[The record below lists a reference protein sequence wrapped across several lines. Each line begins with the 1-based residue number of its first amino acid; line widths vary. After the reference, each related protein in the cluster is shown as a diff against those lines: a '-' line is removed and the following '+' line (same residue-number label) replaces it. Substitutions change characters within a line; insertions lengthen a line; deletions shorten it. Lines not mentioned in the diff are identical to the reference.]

1 MARKFKSM
9 DGNNAAAHVSYAFS
23 EVAAIYPITPS
34 SPMADLVDQWSAN
47 GLKNIFGTQ
56 VKVVEM
62 QSEAGAAG
70 AVHGSLGAGALTSTY
85 TASQGLLLM
94 IPNMYKIAA
103 EQLPTVFHV
112 SARTV
117 STHALNIFGDH
128 SDVMACRQTGFAMLA
143 EGNVQ
148 EVMDL
153 SPVAHLAAISG
164 KVPFINFFDGFRTSH
179 EIQKV
184 AVWDFEDLK
193 DMCDMEAVE
202 AFRKHALNP
211 EHPSTRGSHEN
222 GDIFFQHREACNKY
236 YDELP
241 AVVEKYM
248 GKINEKLGTNYQL
261 FNYYGAPDADRVIIA
276 MGSICDVAEEVI
288 DYMNAHGEKVGL
300 VKVRLYRP
308 FAADKLIAA
317 IPATA
322 KKIAVLDRTK
332 EPGALGEPLYLDV
345 VSALANAGMNDVKVI
360 GGRYGLGSKDTPPA
374 SVFAVY
380 EELNAAEPRRQFTI
394 GIVDDVTNLS
404 LPEKDAPNTA
414 AEGTIECKFW
424 GLGGDGTVG
433 ANKNSIK
440 IIGDHT
446 DKYIQAYFQYDSKKT
461 GGVTISHLR
470 FGDKP
475 IRSPYYINKADFVA
489 CHNPSYVTKGFK
501 MVNDVKPGGVF
512 MINCQWDFDELCH
525 HLNAEAKRYIAKN
538 NIQLYTIN
546 AIDLAAK
553 IGMGKRTNTILQS
566 AFFTLAKVMP
576 QEQAIQY
583 MKDAATKSYSKKGE
597 DVVKMNHEAIDAG
610 ATAFVKIDVPAGWAN
625 AADEKA
631 GHSLEG
637 KAELVTMVKD
647 ILEPVGRMDGDSLPV
662 SVFVP
667 HVDGQFELGAAAY
680 EKRGV
685 AVSVPMWDPDKC
697 IQCNTC
703 AYVCPHATIR
713 TFALTEDEVKNA
725 PEGLKTAAI
734 KAGKGKG
741 VYTYAIG
748 VSPLDCMGCGVCVEA
763 CLAGAKDPEKRA
775 IKMVPQ
781 ESQAE
786 QAQVWDYLVKTAPK
800 ADMQDNTVK
809 GSQFKQPYLEF
820 SGSCAGCAETSY
832 ARLVTQL
839 FGDRMYISNATGCS
853 SIWGGPAATSP
864 YCTNKEG
871 KGPAWCNS
879 LFEDNAE
886 HGLGMYIGQKAI
898 RNALAEETKQ
908 LIAVEWAYQPLK
920 DAAQKWLDTMEDGE
934 ANQAAAK
941 EYVALLEESLMTL
954 DENEAFITSPK
965 GAEVFGDRRDAMLAH
980 VKELKAKGEKYC
992 DCDACKLAKSI
1003 LDKKEYLNKK
1013 SVWIFGG
1020 DGWAYDIGY
1029 GGLDHVLASGEDV
1042 NIFVFDTE
1050 VYSNTGGQASKAS
1063 NIGQVAQFAAA
1074 GKEMKKKSLSEIAMQ
1089 YGYVYVAQVAMGA
1102 NTAQTLKAIAEA
1114 EAYHGPSLIIG
1125 YAPCEMHS
1133 IKGGMMNC
1141 QKEMKKAVDCGYWN
1155 LFRFNPALAAEGK
1168 NPFTLDSKAPAGGYQ
1183 EFLMNEARY
1192 ARLTREFPERAEVLF
1207 ARNEEAAKE
1216 RYAHLMKLIDLYKAE

>member
-1 MARKFKSM
+1 MPRAKQTM
-9 DGNNAAAHVSYAFS
+9 DGNTAAAHVAYAYTD
-23 EVAAIYPITPS
+23 VAAIYPITPS
-34 SPMADLVDQWSAN
+34 SPMADSVDQWSAQ
-47 GLKNIFGTQ
+47 GQKNIFGNQ

-62 QSEAGAAG
+62 ESEAGAAG
-70 AVHGSLGAGALTSTY
+70 AVHGSLGAGAVTTTF

-103 EQLPTVFHV
+103 EQLPCVFDV

-117 STHALNIFGDH
+117 ATQSLNIFGDH
-128 SDVMACRQTGFAMLA
+128 SDVMACRQTGFAMLV
-143 EGNVQ
+143 ESSVQ

-153 SPVAHLAAISG
+153 SPVAHLCAIEG
-164 KVPFINFFDGFRTSH
+164 KVPFLNFFDGFRTSH
-179 EIQKV
+179 EYQKIEK
-184 AVWDFEDLK
+184 WDYADLK
-193 DMCDMEAVE
+193 EMCNMKAVE
-202 AFRKHALNP
+202 EFRQHALNP
-211 EHPSTRGSHEN
+211 EHPAARGCHEN
-222 GDIFFQHREACNKY
+222 GDIFFQHREACNRY

-261 FNYYGAPDADRVIIA
+261 FNYYGAPDADRVIVA
-276 MGSICDVAEEVI
+276 MGSINDVAEEVI

-308 FAADKLIAA
+308 FCADKLVAA

-332 EPGALGEPLYLDV
+332 EPGSLGEPLYMDV
-345 VSALANAGMNDVKVI
+345 VTALANAGIKATII

-374 SVFAVY
+374 SIFAVY
-380 EELNAAEPRRQFTI
+380 NELKKDEPKHEFTI

-404 LPEKDAPNTA
+404 LEEDKNCPNTA

-446 DKYIQAYFQYDSKKT
+446 DKYVQAYFQYDSKKT

-475 IRSPYYINKADFVA
+475 IKSPYYINKADFVA
-489 CHNPSYVTKGFK
+489 CHNPSYITKGFPI
-501 MVNDVKPGGVF
+501 VRDVKPGGVF
-512 MINCQWDFDELCH
+512 MINCQWTPEELAH
-525 HLNAEAKRYIAKN
+525 HLDAASKRYIAKN

-546 AIDLAAK
+546 AIDLAQS

-566 AFFTLAKVMP
+566 AFFSLAKVLP
-576 QEQAIQY
+576 EEDAIKY
-583 MKDAATKSYSKKGE
+583 MKEKATQSYSKKGM
-597 DVVKMNHEAIDAG
+597 DVVEMNHKAIDAG
-610 ATAFVKIDVPAGWAN
+610 ATAYVKIDVPADWAN
-625 AADEKA
+625 AEDVAA
-631 GHSLEG
+631 QHNLEG
-637 KAELVTMVKD
+637 KPELVKQVKN
-647 ILEPVGRMDGDSLPV
+647 ILFPVDKMDGDSLPV
-662 SVFVP
+662 STFVD

-685 AVSVPMWDPDKC
+685 AVAVPEWDSAKC
-697 IQCNTC
+697 IQCGNC

-713 TFALTEDEVKNA
+713 TVALTDEEAKNA
-725 PEGLKTAAI
+725 PAAAKI
-734 KAGKGKG
+734 VPVKAGKGKG
-741 VYTYAIG
+741 VYQFTMAI
-748 VSPLDCMGCGVCVEA
+748 SPLDCMGCGVCVGA
-763 CLAGAKDPEKRA
+763 CPEKVQA

-781 ESQAE
+781 ETQLD
-786 QAQVWDYLVKTAPK
+786 QQDVFDYCVNKVSEKKELQTA
-800 ADMQDNTVK
+800 DVK
-809 GSQFKQPYLEF
+809 GSQFRKPLLEF

-839 FGDRMYISNATGCS
+839 FGDKMYISNATGCS
-853 SIWGGPAATSP
+853 SIWGNPGATNP
-864 YCTNKEG
+864 YCTNAEG

-886 HGLGMYIGQKAI
+886 HGFGMYLGQKAI
-898 RNALAEETKQ
+898 RDSLIEKTKA
-908 LIAVEWAYQPLK
+908 LIAVEWTNADLK
-920 DAAQKWLDTMEDGE
+920 AAAQKYLDTVNDLE
-934 ANQAAAK
+934 ANAAATK
-941 EYVALLEESLMTL
+941 AYVAALEENVATV
-954 DENEAFITSPK
+954 DELVQVPQF
-965 GAEVFGDRRDAMLAH
+965 AEHAA
-980 VKELKAKGEKYC
+980 ELKAKGEKYC
-992 DCDACKLAKSI
+992 DCDACALGADI
-1003 LDKKEYLNKK
+1003 LSKKDYLSKK

-1020 DGWAYDIGY
+1020 DGWAYDIGF
-1029 GGLDHVLASGEDV
+1029 GGVDHVLASGEDV

-1074 GKEMKKKSLSEIAMQ
+1074 GKETKSKSLAEIAMS

-1102 NTAQTLKAIAEA
+1102 NAAQTLKAIQEA

-1133 IKGGMMNC
+1133 IKGGMQNC

-1155 LFRFNPALAAEGK
+1155 MFRFNPAAEK
-1168 NPFTLDSKAPAGGYQ
+1168 KFTLDSKAPAGGYQ

-1192 ARLTREFPERAEVLF
+1192 SRLTREFPERATVLF
-1207 ARNEEAAKE
+1207 AKNEANAKE
-1216 RYAHLMKLIDLYKAE
+1216 RYEHLLKLVDMYDK

>member
-1 MARKFKSM
+1 MVRKMKSM

-34 SPMADLVDQWSAN
+34 SPMADFVDQWSAN
-47 GLKNIFGTQ
+47 GQKNIFGTK

-70 AVHGSLGAGALTSTY
+70 AVHGSLGAGALTTTY

-103 EQLPTVFHV
+103 EQLPCVFHV

-117 STHALNIFGDH
+117 STQSLNIFGDH
-128 SDVMACRQTGFAMLA
+128 SDVMACRQTGFAMLC

-153 SPVAHLAAISG
+153 SPVAHLAALSG

-179 EIQKV
+179 EIQKI
-184 AVWDFEDLK
+184 AVWDYDDLK
-193 DMCDMEAVE
+193 DMCDMDAVAE
-202 AFRKHALNP
+202 FRRHALNP
-211 EHPSTRGSHEN
+211 EHPHMRGSHEN

-236 YDELP
+236 YTELP
-241 AVVEKYM
+241 AVVEQYM
-248 GKINEKLGTNYQL
+248 DKINAKLGTDYKL

-288 DYMNAHGEKVGL
+288 DYLNAHGEKVGL
-300 VKVRLYRP
+300 VKVRLFRP
-308 FAADKLIAA
+308 FASEKLIEAL
-317 IPATA
+317 PASV

-332 EPGALGEPLYLDV
+332 EPGSQGEPLYQDV
-345 VSALANAGMNDVKVI
+345 VTALANAGWNDIKVI

-380 EELNAAEPRRQFTI
+380 NELKKDEMKRQFTI

-404 LPEKDAPNTA
+404 LPEDENCPNTA
-414 AEGTIECKFW
+414 APGTIECKFW

-446 DKYIQAYFQYDSKKT
+446 DKYVQAYFQYDSKKT

-501 MVNDVKPGGVF
+501 MVQDVKPGGVY
-512 MINCQWDFDELCH
+512 MINCQWDLDELNH
-525 HLNAEAKRYIAKN
+525 HMDAASKRYIAQN
-538 NIQLYTIN
+538 NIQLYTID
-546 AIDLAAK
+546 AIDLALE
-553 IGMGKRTNTILQS
+553 IGMGKRNNTILQS
-566 AFFTLAKVMP
+566 AFFSLAKVMP
-576 QEQAIQY
+576 EEEAITY
-583 MKDAATKSYSKKGE
+583 MKEKAKASYLKKGQ
-597 DVVKMNHEAIDAG
+597 DVVDMNYKAIDLG
-610 ATAFVKIDVPAGWAN
+610 ATAYKKIDVPADWAN
-625 AADEKA
+625 AVDTKEPKQ
-631 GHSLEG
+631 LKG
-637 KAELVTMVKD
+637 KPELVKMVKD
-647 ILEPVGRMDGDSLPV
+647 ILEPVGKMDGDSLPV
-662 SVFVP
+662 SAFVD

-685 AVSVPMWDPDKC
+685 AVSVPTWDSTKC
-697 IQCNTC
+697 IQCNQC

-713 TFALTEDEVKNA
+713 PFALTAEEAKNA
-725 PEGLKTAAI
+725 PEAAKI
-734 KAGKGKG
+734 VDVKAGKGKG
-741 VYTYAIG
+741 VYQFTMA
-748 VSPLDCMGCGVCVEA
+748 VSPLDCMGCGVCIGA
-763 CLAGAKDPEKRA
+763 CPVNALTMVAQEGELAQQDVFDYCVAEVAEK
-775 IKMVPQ
+775 K
-781 ESQAE
+781 
-786 QAQVWDYLVKTAPK
+786 
-800 ADMQDNTVK
+800 DMQDNTVK
-809 GSQFKQPYLEF
+809 GSQFKQPMLEF

-839 FGDRMYISNATGCS
+839 FGDHMYISNATGCS

-871 KGPAWCNS
+871 HGPAWCNS

-886 HGLGMYIGQKAI
+886 HGLGMFVGQNKI
-898 RNALAEETKQ
+898 REDLADKTRQ
-908 LIAVEWAYQPLK
+908 LIAVEWARPELK
-920 DAAQKWLDTMEDGE
+920 AAAQAWLDTMDDGT
-934 ANQAAAK
+934 ANAEPAK
-941 EYVALLEESLMTL
+941 AYIKALEESICTVEEL
-954 DENEAFITSPK
+954 AAVPQF
-965 GAEVFGDRRDAMLAH
+965 AEHAA
-980 VKELKAKGEKYC
+980 ELKAKGALLC
-992 DCDACKLAKSI
+992 DCEACTLAADI
-1003 LDKKEYLNKK
+1003 LSKKEYLAKK
-1013 SVWIFGG
+1013 SMWIFGG

-1029 GGLDHVLASGEDV
+1029 GGLDHVIASKQDV

-1074 GKEMKKKSLSEIAMQ
+1074 GKEVKKKSLSEIAMQ

-1102 NTAQTLKAIAEA
+1102 NPAQTIKAITEA

-1125 YAPCEMHS
+1125 YSPCEMHS

-1155 LFRFNPALAAEGK
+1155 LFRYNPEGEK
-1168 NPFTLDSKAPAGGYQ
+1168 KFTLDSKAPAGGYQ

-1192 ARLTREFPERAEVLF
+1192 SRLTREFPERADVLF
-1207 ARNEEAAKE
+1207 KRNEDEAKA
-1216 RYAHLMKLIDLYKAE
+1216 RYEHLLKLVEMYDN

>member
-1 MARKFKSM
+1 MVRKMKSM

-34 SPMADLVDQWSAN
+34 SPMADFVDQWSAN
-47 GLKNIFGTQ
+47 GLKNIFGTK

-70 AVHGSLGAGALTSTY
+70 AVHGSLGAGALTTTY

-103 EQLPTVFHV
+103 EQLPCVFHV

-117 STHALNIFGDH
+117 STQALNIFGDH
-128 SDVMACRQTGFAMLA
+128 SDVMACRQTGFAMLC

-153 SPVAHLAAISG
+153 SPVAHLAALEG

-179 EIQKV
+179 EIQKI
-184 AVWDFEDLK
+184 AVWDYEDLK
-193 DMCDMEAVE
+193 DMCDMDAVAE
-202 AFRKHALNP
+202 FRRHALNP
-211 EHPSTRGSHEN
+211 EHPHMRGSHEN
-222 GDIFFQHREACNKY
+222 GDIFFQHREACNQY
-236 YDELP
+236 YTALP

-248 GKINEKLGTNYQL
+248 DKINAKLGTDYKL
-261 FNYYGAPDADRVIIA
+261 FNYYGHPDADRVIVA

-288 DYMNAHGEKVGL
+288 DYLNAHGEKVGL
-300 VKVRLYRP
+300 VKVRLFRP
-308 FAADKLIAA
+308 FAAEKLIEAL
-317 IPATA
+317 PASVR
-322 KKIAVLDRTK
+322 KIAVLDRTK
-332 EPGALGEPLYLDV
+332 EPGSQGEPLYQDV
-345 VSALANAGMNDVKVI
+345 VTALANAGWNDVKVI

-380 EELNAAEPRRQFTI
+380 SELKRDEMKRQFTI

-404 LPEKDAPNTA
+404 LPEDENCPNTA
-414 AEGTIECKFW
+414 APGTIECKFW

-446 DKYIQAYFQYDSKKT
+446 DKYVQAYFQYDSKKT

-501 MVNDVKPGGVF
+501 MVQDVKPGGVY
-512 MINCQWDFDELCH
+512 MINCQWDFDELNH
-525 HLNAEAKRYIAKN
+525 HMDAASKRYIARN
-538 NIQLYTIN
+538 NIQLYTID
-546 AIDLAAK
+546 AIDLAIE
-553 IGMGKRTNTILQS
+553 IGMGKRNNTILQS
-566 AFFTLAKVMP
+566 AFFSLAKVMP
-576 QEQAIQY
+576 EEEAITY
-583 MKDAATKSYSKKGE
+583 MKEKAKASYLKKGQ
-597 DVVKMNHEAIDAG
+597 DVVDMNYKAIDLG
-610 ATAFVKIDVPAGWAN
+610 ATAYKKIDVPADWAN
-625 AADEKA
+625 AVDTKPAKELK
-631 GHSLEG
+631 G
-637 KAELVTMVKD
+637 KPELVKMVKD
-647 ILEPVGRMDGDSLPV
+647 ILEPVGKMDGDSLPV
-662 SVFVP
+662 SAFVD

-685 AVSVPMWDPDKC
+685 AVSVPTWDSAKC
-697 IQCNTC
+697 IQCNQC

-713 TFALTEDEVKNA
+713 PFALTADEAAKA
-725 PEGLKTAAI
+725 PEAAKI
-734 KAGKGKG
+734 VDVKAGKGKG
-741 VYTYAIG
+741 TYQFTMAI
-748 VSPLDCMGCGVCVEA
+748 SPLDCMGCGVCVGA
-763 CLAGAKDPEKRA
+763 CPVNALSMVAQEGELPQQDVFDYCVAEVSEK
-775 IKMVPQ
+775 K
-781 ESQAE
+781 
-786 QAQVWDYLVKTAPK
+786 
-800 ADMQDNTVK
+800 DMQDNTVK
-809 GSQFKQPYLEF
+809 GSQFKQPMLEF

-839 FGDRMYISNATGCS
+839 FGDHMYISNATGCS

-864 YCTNKEG
+864 YCANKEG
-871 KGPAWCNS
+871 HGPAWCNS

-886 HGLGMYIGQKAI
+886 HGLGMFTGQNKI
-898 RNALAEETKQ
+898 REDLADETRQ
-908 LIAVEWAYQPLK
+908 LIAVEWARPELK
-920 DAAQKWLDTMEDGE
+920 AAAQAWLDTMNDGT
-934 ANQAAAK
+934 ANAEPAK
-941 EYVALLEESLMTL
+941 AYVKALEES
-954 DENEAFITSPK
+954 ITTVEELAAMPQF
-965 GAEVFGDRRDAMLAH
+965 AEHAA
-980 VKELKAKGEKYC
+980 ELKAKGALFC
-992 DCDACKLAKSI
+992 DCAACTLAADI
-1003 LDKKEYLNKK
+1003 LSKKEYLAKK
-1013 SVWIFGG
+1013 SMWIFGG

-1029 GGLDHVLASGEDV
+1029 GGLDHVIASKQDV

-1074 GKEMKKKSLSEIAMQ
+1074 GKEIKKKSLSEIAMQ

-1102 NTAQTLKAIAEA
+1102 NPAQTIKAITEA

-1125 YAPCEMHS
+1125 YSPCEMHS

-1155 LFRFNPALAAEGK
+1155 LFRYNPEGEK
-1168 NPFTLDSKAPAGGYQ
+1168 KFTLDSKAPAGGYQ

-1192 ARLTREFPERAEVLF
+1192 SRLTREFPERADVLF
-1207 ARNEEAAKE
+1207 QRNEDEAKA
-1216 RYAHLMKLIDLYKAE
+1216 RYEHLLKLVEMYDK